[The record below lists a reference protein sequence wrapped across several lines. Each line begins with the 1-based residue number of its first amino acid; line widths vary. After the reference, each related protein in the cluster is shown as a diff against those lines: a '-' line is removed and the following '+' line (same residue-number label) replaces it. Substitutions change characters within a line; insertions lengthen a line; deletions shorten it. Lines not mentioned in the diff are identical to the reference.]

1 MVNLLL
7 HLLIHQTNKKS
18 LFQNPDSLLSC
29 RAKKG
34 FRIAKKQECFSIQ
47 NIHKKLTLEYEQCR
61 KFQRSYKRTAK
72 NLTKKNS

>member
-47 NIHKKLTLEYEQCR
+47 NIHKKLTLE
-61 KFQRSYKRTAK
+61 
-72 NLTKKNS
+72 